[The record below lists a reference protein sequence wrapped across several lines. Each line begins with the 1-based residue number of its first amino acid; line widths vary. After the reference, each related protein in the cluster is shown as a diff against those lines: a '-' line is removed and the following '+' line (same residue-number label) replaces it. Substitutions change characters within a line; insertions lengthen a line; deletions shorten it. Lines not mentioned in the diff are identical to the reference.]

1 MKTPNYIPHKDREIR
16 ISSAHAAVRAI
27 LPLDLYP
34 SHKKELLNVCI
45 WKITEADGKLK
56 TRYWSKGAL
65 SAQRK
70 DLRHEHV
77 FERKELITRLL
88 SDEDV
93 DSVLDSAIACIVT
106 KLEHITLTR
115 SAKSGWDR
123 YTDCKIGVYDS
134 ATDKWMHHA

>member
-1 MKTPNYIPHKDREIR
+1 MR
-16 ISSAHAAVRAI
+16 INSAHTAVRAI

-34 SHKKELLNVCI
+34 SHKKELLSACI

-77 FERKELITRLL
+77 IERKELIARLL

-93 DSVLDSAIACIVT
+93 DSVLESAIACIVT
-106 KLEHITLTR
+106 KQEHITLTR

-123 YTDCKIGVYDS
+123 YKDCEIGVYDS
-134 ATDKWMHHA
+134 AADEWMEHV